1 MFTIFL
7 HELKQYLRDV
17 RLQSFVFFAF
27 LVMAGF
33 LCLLWPESDVF
44 SVIRA
49 SGRHIFSIILLLNL
63 AIILAFVPA
72 LCACSVSD
80 EKEKNRFVML
90 ITTMLKPGD
99 IMFGKLFAVITMQ
112 VLMVL
117 FFLPIS
123 SLCLLSGGVNAGVL
137 LQGQIIIL
145 ISAICYGGVC
155 LAVSASATT
164 SNSALIRAY
173 LLVALMSGA
182 VFLPDLL
189 LSQQSLKPMLE
200 LIRSFSP
207 FDALYQLVYSEH
219 RTLLGGGTGD
229 NAIKFF
235 GFNAFIFLIS
245 CFVFRVKLLSRS
257 TSKAKQSRVKEGK
270 SWFYKLMF
278 IFDTSATK
286 RLIPMLINPVF
297 MAELRSKTLGNPRF
311 LLWTFSTCNAISI
324 VLLIVLSSGYATH
337 LGQNS
342 VEYGAVIYQLGLTV
356 LIAPGVCAS
365 SISED
370 VNSGNLLFI
379 RMSRIGAFRYV
390 MGKLYAGFIYIFFI
404 MACSIPVIFSLNFL
418 QDGRGGNLLPMIW
431 LLASTSLCFI
441 CAGLFFS
448 SISKTSSGATAASY
462 IFAFTITLGTLSV
475 LLFADKL
482 GEELMRNIL
491 MINPVAGGLR
501 NTDRMF
507 TDFLE
512 GSFWQ
517 INVVFLIA
525 SSALLSILGAI
536 KVGQLMSRRKA

>member
-200 LIRSFSP
+200 LIRPSAP
-207 FDALYQLVYSEH
+207 
-219 RTLLGGGTGD
+219 
-229 NAIKFF
+229 
-235 GFNAFIFLIS
+235 
-245 CFVFRVKLLSRS
+245 
-257 TSKAKQSRVKEGK
+257 
-270 SWFYKLMF
+270 LM
-278 IFDTSATK
+278 
-286 RLIPMLINPVF
+286 
-297 MAELRSKTLGNPRF
+297 
-311 LLWTFSTCNAISI
+311 
-324 VLLIVLSSGYATH
+324 
-337 LGQNS
+337 
-342 VEYGAVIYQLGLTV
+342 
-356 LIAPGVCAS
+356 
-365 SISED
+365 
-370 VNSGNLLFI
+370 LFI
-379 RMSRIGAFRYV
+379 
-390 MGKLYAGFIYIFFI
+390 
-404 MACSIPVIFSLNFL
+404 N
-418 QDGRGGNLLPMIW
+418 
-431 LLASTSLCFI
+431 
-441 CAGLFFS
+441 
-448 SISKTSSGATAASY
+448 
-462 IFAFTITLGTLSV
+462 
-475 LLFADKL
+475 
-482 GEELMRNIL
+482 
-491 MINPVAGGLR
+491 
-501 NTDRMF
+501 
-507 TDFLE
+507 
-512 GSFWQ
+512 
-517 INVVFLIA
+517 
-525 SSALLSILGAI
+525 
-536 KVGQLMSRRKA
+536 

>member
-1 MFTIFL
+1 MFTIFI

-27 LVMAGF
+27 LAMAGF

-44 SVIRA
+44 SVIRS

-63 AIILAFVPA
+63 AIILSFVPA

-112 VLMVL
+112 LFMVL
-117 FFLPIS
+117 FFLPVS
-123 SLCLLSGGVNAGVL
+123 ALCLLSGGVNIDVL
-137 LQGQIIIL
+137 IQGQLIIL

-155 LAVSASATT
+155 LAVSASASS
-164 SNSALIRAY
+164 SNSALIQSY

-189 LSQQSLKPMLE
+189 LSQQNIKPLLE

-207 FDALYQLVYSEH
+207 FDALYQLIYSEH
-219 RTLLGGGTGD
+219 RTLLGGGSGD
-229 NAIKFF
+229 NILKFLA
-235 GFNAFIFLIS
+235 FNILIFIIS
-245 CFVFRVKLLSRS
+245 CFVFRIKLLSRNQ
-257 TSKAKQSRVKEGK
+257 TKARQSRVKEGK
-270 SWFYKLMF
+270 SIFYKLMF
-278 IFDTSATK
+278 IFDTTGTK
-286 RLIPMLINPVF
+286 RLTPMFINPIF
-297 MAELRSKTLGNPRF
+297 MAELRSKMLGNPRF

-324 VLLIVLSSGYATH
+324 VLLIVLSSGYSTH

-370 VNSGNLLFI
+370 VNSGNLLFV
-379 RMSRIGAFRYV
+379 RMSQIGAFRYV
-390 MGKLYAGFIYIFFI
+390 LGKLYAGFIYIFFI

-431 LLASTSLCFI
+431 LLASAALCFI

-448 SISKTSSGATAASY
+448 AVSKTSAGATAASY
-462 IFAFTITLGTLSV
+462 IFAFTVTVGSLSV
-475 LLFADKL
+475 LLFSDKL
-482 GEELMRNIL
+482 GEELMRKIL

-501 NTDRMF
+501 NTDRVF

-512 GSFWQ
+512 GDFWQ
-517 INVVFLIA
+517 INVLFLIITA
-525 SSALLSILGAI
+525 AIFSILGAI
-536 KVGQLMSRRKA
+536 KVRQMMSRRKG

>member
-1 MFTIFL
+1 
-7 HELKQYLRDV
+7 
-17 RLQSFVFFAF
+17 
-27 LVMAGF
+27 
-33 LCLLWPESDVF
+33 
-44 SVIRA
+44 
-49 SGRHIFSIILLLNL
+49 
-63 AIILAFVPA
+63 
-72 LCACSVSD
+72 
-80 EKEKNRFVML
+80 
-90 ITTMLKPGD
+90 
-99 IMFGKLFAVITMQ
+99 
-112 VLMVL
+112 
-117 FFLPIS
+117 
-123 SLCLLSGGVNAGVL
+123 
-137 LQGQIIIL
+137 
-145 ISAICYGGVC
+145 
-155 LAVSASATT
+155 
-164 SNSALIRAY
+164 
-173 LLVALMSGA
+173 
-182 VFLPDLL
+182 
-189 LSQQSLKPMLE
+189 
-200 LIRSFSP
+200 
-207 FDALYQLVYSEH
+207 
-219 RTLLGGGTGD
+219 
-229 NAIKFF
+229 
-235 GFNAFIFLIS
+235 
-245 CFVFRVKLLSRS
+245 
-257 TSKAKQSRVKEGK
+257 
-270 SWFYKLMF
+270 MF

-441 CAGLFFS
+441 CASLFFS
-448 SISKTSSGATAASY
+448 SISKTSAGATAASY

-525 SSALLSILGAI
+525 TSALLSILGAM
-536 KVGQLMSRRKA
+536 KVGRLMSRRKA